1 MFSTFGNV
9 ANAQVRQ
16 CSDGI
21 DNDGD
26 GLINEADPGCHTDG
40 NAANV
45 ASYLATDNDEVDCAY
60 QDQSNVNAQYIQ
72 NGYVVQAGWGV
83 NQNKGAIY
91 YAQVR
96 TGFGNLSGVPWI
108 DLPSASLPITCT
120 GWIYVNNVEVNTL
133 SNNQKLQFRVV
144 MKYPGKKVISPISKF
159 TYQVGMKEGSGTL
172 VQDLP
177 VGLELG

>member
-1 MFSTFGNV
+1 MFFMFSTFGNV

-60 QDQSNVNAQYIQ
+60 QDQSNVTRNIFKM
-72 NGYVVQAGWGV
+72 G
-83 NQNKGAIY
+83 
-91 YAQVR
+91 
-96 TGFGNLSGVPWI
+96 
-108 DLPSASLPITCT
+108 
-120 GWIYVNNVEVNTL
+120 TL
-133 SNNQKLQFRVV
+133 CK
-144 MKYPGKKVISPISKF
+144 
-159 TYQVGMKEGSGTL
+159 QVG
-172 VQDLP
+172 
-177 VGLELG
+177 GLTKTKVPFIMLK